1 MDVIDISEKEKW
13 NHVLKGY
20 DKRDIYYD
28 NAYVDICRSA
38 GQNRT
43 VLFSFQGR
51 HSAMCY
57 PVIIQDVADADVF
70 SGSIPHGK
78 YLDMETPYGYGGPL
92 CYGDVGQDLEAFR
105 KELGQWCRKEG
116 IVSQFVRF
124 HPLLHNARQTAGF
137 FDRTAYMHHTIV
149 IDTTSEDLIFSN
161 MNSKNRNMVRKAEK
175 NGVEIRIDN
184 GLERMDEFRHIY
196 EQTMDAHEADS
207 FYYFPDRYYE
217 CIKKH
222 FLDHTVLFHALYQNE
237 VISSA
242 MFFYNETYM
251 HYHLSGTLWAYRNL
265 ASMNLLLYEAA
276 RFALRQGIERLHLGG
291 GMSENDSLYGF
302 KKQFNR
308 NGELDFAI
316 GRTIFL
322 PEQYEELLNV
332 RKTLDKDFDC
342 NNSRMIQYR
351 K

>member
-13 NHVLKGY
+13 NHVLKNY
-20 DKRDIYYD
+20 DKWDIYYD
-28 NAYVDICRSA
+28 IAYADICQSVE
-38 GQNRT
+38 GNRT

-51 HSAMCY
+51 QSAMCY
-57 PVIIQDVADADVF
+57 PVIIQDIAEADVF
-70 SGSIPHGK
+70 AGSLPRGK

-92 CYGDVGQDLEAFR
+92 CCGDVKQDLETFR
-105 KELGQWCRKEG
+105 NELGEWCRKEG
-116 IVSQFVRF
+116 IISQFVRF
-124 HPLLHNARQTAGF
+124 HPLLENVEQTAGF
-137 FDRTAYMHHTIV
+137 FDQTAYMHHTIAM
-149 IDTTSEDLIFSN
+149 DTTSEDLIISN

-175 NGVEIRIDN
+175 NGVEIRIDKD
-184 GLERMDEFRHIY
+184 LERLDEFRYIY
-196 EQTMDAHEADS
+196 EQTMDAHQADG
-207 FYYFPDRYYE
+207 FYYFPDRYYD
-217 CIKKH
+217 CIKDC
-222 FLDHTVLFHALYQNE
+222 FLDHTVLFHALYQNQ

-251 HYHLSGTLWAYRNL
+251 HYHLSGTLSAYRHL

-276 RFALRQGIERLHLGG
+276 RFAHRQGIGKLHLGG

-308 NGELDFAI
+308 NGELDFSI

-322 PEQYEELLNV
+322 PEQYEKLLEV
-332 RKTLDKDFDC
+332 RKMLDKDFDC